1 MFSLDYA
8 AFDSVTKLSYLQLFV
23 KKVIRFSGSPV
34 HRKKKCYFMYG
45 YLQGVGTFVEVETS
59 ESTLT
64 LKKEYSHLVCVV
76 YLGIVPTLRRILM
89 VRFRIP
95 YCSQVRGTLF

>member
-8 AFDSVTKLSYLQLFV
+8 AFDSVTKFSYNNLLTRLLGFP
-23 KKVIRFSGSPV
+23 GATV

-45 YLQGVGTFVEVETS
+45 YLLQGIGTYVEVETN
-59 ESTLT
+59 ESTLS
-64 LKKEYSHLVCVV
+64 LQGIFPSSMCCAF
-76 YLGIVPTLRRILM
+76 IVPTLRRILM